1 MKNKNPLRALL
12 YILLALIFGYG
23 LSWIVIVGII
33 KLVTVCFG
41 LGFNLAHAT
50 GIWLVF
56 VLFMIVFHRTR
67 GRKDG

>member
-33 KLVTVCFG
+33 KLITVCFG
-41 LGFNLAHAT
+41 LGFNLAYAT
-50 GIWLVF
+50 GIWLVL
-56 VLFMIVFHRTR
+56 VLFMLVFHRTR